1 MTSEEIQTRVNA
13 LQSSTVQ
20 GEEDAWQLLKPLGIG
35 VVPHLLAAFPKFGKL
50 QGRASLVFHST
61 RYARISEEAFQL
73 GLLALHDRATLVRYQ
88 ACALL
93 AYSLRDEALP
103 YLKTLQ
109 THEDLKSFEDATA
122 AIEAINSRNHHFFVD
137 RRRTGQ
143 VTWVVNDSD
152 RVT

>member
-35 VVPHLLAAFPKFGKL
+35 VVPYLLAAFPKFRKW

-109 THEDLKSFEDATA
+109 THEDSKSVEDATA
-122 AIEAINSRNHHFFVD
+122 AIDSINSKNHHFFVD
-137 RRRTGQ
+137 RRHTGQ
-143 VTWVVNDSD
+143 ITWVVNVSD